1 VDIQQLLKQVKNDPQ
16 MVQRIMQSPDG
27 QKLMQML
34 TQSDGRSSLD
44 QAASSANSGSTA
56 QMVAMLKKVM
66 QSPEGS
72 ALINRLGSQMQ
83 Q

>member
-1 VDIQQLLKQVKNDPQ
+1 
-16 MVQRIMQSPDG
+16 
-27 QKLMQML
+27 MQML
-34 TQSDGRSSLD
+34 TQSDGGSSLD

>member
-1 VDIQQLLKQVKNDPQ
+1 MDIQQLLKQVKNDPQ
-16 MVQRIMQSPDG
+16 MVQRIMQSKDG
-27 QKLMQML
+27 QKLMHML
-34 TQSDGRSSLD
+34 TQPDGGSSLD

>member
-1 VDIQQLLKQVKNDPQ
+1 MDIQQLLKQVKNDPQ

-27 QKLMQML
+27 QKQML
-34 TQSDGRSSLD
+34 TQSDGGSSLD

>member
-1 VDIQQLLKQVKNDPQ
+1 MDIQQLLKQVKNDPQ

-34 TQSDGRSSLD
+34 TQSDGRSSLV
-44 QAASSANSGSTA
+44 QAPSSANSGSTA

>member
-1 VDIQQLLKQVKNDPQ
+1 MDIQQLLKQVKNDPQ

-44 QAASSANSGSTA
+44 QAASSANSDSTA